1 MKKKPKDVNNLS
13 LIPVT
18 LEAALERVRIQL
30 QVALAVDGKP
40 ILGGH

>member
-1 MKKKPKDVNNLS
+1 MKKKPEDMNNLF

-18 LEAALERVRIQL
+18 QEVPLEWVRIQL

-40 ILGGH
+40 ILVGH